1 MNNGQEKVAS
11 ATLEK
16 VDSAIKTK
24 PLISL
29 KEIKA
34 ESSSESSSEESE
46 SDSPKINLG
55 NINNKKIQPSEEI
68 KNDRKDSLKLQKANT
83 DT

>member
-16 VDSAIKTK
+16 VDSVTTPK

-34 ESSSESSSEESE
+34 ESSSDSSSDEPDSP
-46 SDSPKINLG
+46 SPKINLG
-55 NINNKKIQPSEEI
+55 NINNKKIQQSEEI